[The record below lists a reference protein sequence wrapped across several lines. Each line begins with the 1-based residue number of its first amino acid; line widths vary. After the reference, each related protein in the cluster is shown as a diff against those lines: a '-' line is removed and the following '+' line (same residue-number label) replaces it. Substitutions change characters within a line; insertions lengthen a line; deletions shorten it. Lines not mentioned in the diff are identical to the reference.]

1 MLISHLKCLLFCCCV
16 SLLCVLAGCNTNA
29 NTTASSNT
37 PVSTPT
43 QPQVPPQATSTSS
56 AVSHGAGP
64 IVILSPTPVPG
75 GNSSSQMIVL
85 PDRTLM
91 INNVS
96 KQQGSDANSAAIVLI
111 ITIKNTSAK
120 SIMNEASFFQLI
132 GAEGDTFGLPSNI
145 TSSFFGAIA
154 AKASRDG
161 TLTFQV
167 PTAAISGIRL
177 LYRSEIASETVFVSL
192 KV

>member
-1 MLISHLKCLLFCCCV
+1 MLISHLKCVLVFCCCV
-16 SLLCVLAGCNTNA
+16 LLLCVLVGCNTNP
-29 NTTASSNT
+29 TTIASQNT
-37 PVSTPT
+37 PVSKPT
-43 QPQVPPQATSTSS
+43 QSQAGSQATSST
-56 AVSHGAGP
+56 VSHGVGP